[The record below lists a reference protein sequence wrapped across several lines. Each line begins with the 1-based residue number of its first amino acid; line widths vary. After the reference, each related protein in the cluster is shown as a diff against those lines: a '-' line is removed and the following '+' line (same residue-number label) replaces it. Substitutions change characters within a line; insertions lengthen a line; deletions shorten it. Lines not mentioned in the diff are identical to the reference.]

1 MTVFIQQGDAPLEVR
16 QAVKRGL
23 QHFNAQLPQW
33 QREQGIVTD
42 DPAYQAWAAQWVAD
56 NEVNTANNLFNHQL
70 AAYRKYQARL
80 AQYVLSEGRP
90 EVTEVMDTGEVD
102 EEGQP
107 ILATVV
113 TQTAIDPLPAEIE
126 QAIIDP
132 ETGEQTGT
140 EMVPNPAIAQDV
152 TERATAQAI
161 IDSLPQEVKDFA
173 A

>member
-1 MTVFIQQGDAPLEVR
+1 MIFINKGDAPLEVR
-16 QAVKRGL
+16 QAIKRGV
-23 QHFNAQLPQW
+23 QHFNAQRPQW
-33 QREQGIVTD
+33 QREQGIVTE

-56 NEVNTANNLFNHQL
+56 NEVNTTNNLFNHQL

-90 EVTEVMDTGEVD
+90 EITEVMDTGEFD

-107 ILATVV
+107 ITETVV
-113 TQTAIDPLPAEIE
+113 VQTAIDPLPAEIE
-126 QAIIDP
+126 QIVTDP

-140 EMVPNPAIAQDV
+140 EMVPNPLIVQDM
-152 TERATAQAI
+152 TERATAAAI
-161 IDSLPQEVKDFA
+161 ISSLPQDVKDFA